1 MIETAKAAALIGGKI
16 LTENFGKIMVHE
28 IETKSINNFVTFVD
42 RLSEEKI
49 IEKIRESCPDHQIY
63 AEESGRHDRNSE
75 YKWIIDPL
83 DGTANYVHGIPVFS
97 ISIALEKHGE
107 IILGVVYDPVLDEMF
122 YAEKGKGAYLN
133 NQKLIC
139 AQKSSLG
146 DSIISTGFPYKNY
159 HDFDDY
165 IKLFSQFIRNTA
177 GLRRMGSAALDLAYT
192 AAGRFDGFWE
202 LDLSPWDIA
211 AGILIIEEAG
221 GVVTDIHGNHGYM
234 ETGNVIASNKTVH
247 EQMLKLLKSG
257 L

>member
-1 MIETAKAAALIGGKI
+1 MIDIAKEAAIIGGKI
-16 LTENFGKIMVHE
+16 LTDNFGKITIHE

-49 IEKIRESCPDHQIY
+49 IARIRESCPEHQIY
-63 AEESGRHDRNSE
+63 AEESGKHARNSE
-75 YKWIIDPL
+75 YRWLIDPL

-97 ISIALEKHGE
+97 ISIALEKNGE
-107 IILGVVYDPVLDEMF
+107 ILLGVIYDPVLDEMF

-133 NQKLIC
+133 DRRLIC
-139 AQKSSLG
+139 AQKVNLR

-165 IKLFSQFIRNTA
+165 IRLFSKFIRNTA

-211 AGILIIEEAG
+211 AGILIIGEADG
-221 GVVTDIHGNHGYM
+221 IVTDIHGNHGYM
-234 ETGNVIASNKTVH
+234 ETGNVLAANKSVH
-247 EQMLKLLKSG
+247 KQMLELLTG
-257 L
+257 G